1 MLREYYGAAILFG
14 AITVTPPILHFS
26 QVSFSYPD
34 TSEVLHDFSLMVR
47 EGEKVGIIG
56 PNGAGKSTLF
66 LLASGVLTPQRG
78 AVAFRGMPLVA
89 GRFNPDLALIFQH
102 SDDQLFCPTVWED
115 VAFGPSNMGLTPE
128 AVRQRVENAL
138 QRTNTASFAT
148 KAVHHLSEG
157 QKRMVAIAGALAMEP
172 QLVLYD
178 EPSASL
184 DMRSRR
190 QLIRMLQQVPHA
202 MLIASHDLELV
213 LEVCPRVV
221 LIDNGHIIADGA
233 AATIL
238 GNAELMHAHGQEK
251 PHSLVPHQIP
261 HHHHH

>member
-1 MLREYYGAAILFG
+1 MKHPL
-14 AITVTPPILHFS
+14 LHFS
-26 QVSFSYPD
+26 HVSFSYPD
-34 TSEVLHDFSLMVR
+34 TPDAVGDFSLTVH

-66 LLASGVLTPQRG
+66 LLASGVLAPQKG
-78 AVAFRGMPLVA
+78 ILQFQGKPLMA
-89 GRFNPDLALIFQH
+89 GKFNSDLALIFQH

-115 VAFGPSNMGLTPE
+115 VEFGPSNMGLAPE
-128 AVRQRVENAL
+128 AARQRVERAL
-138 QRTNTASFAT
+138 QITSTAHLAA

-190 QLIRMLQQVPHA
+190 QLIGLLQHAPHA
-202 MLIASHDLELV
+202 MLIASHDLELI

-221 LIDNGHIIADGA
+221 LIDAGKVMADGA

-238 GNAELMHAHGQEK
+238 GNAELMQAHGQEK

-261 HHHHH
+261 HHHHG

>member
-1 MLREYYGAAILFG
+1 MM
-14 AITVTPPILHFS
+14 TPVLHLAH
-26 QVSFSYPD
+26 VSFSYPD
-34 TSEVLHDFSLMVR
+34 TPDVFRDFSLTVH
-47 EGEKVGIIG
+47 EGEKIGIIG

-66 LLASGVLTPQRG
+66 LLISGVLAAQHGTLEFQG
-78 AVAFRGMPLVA
+78 KPLVA
-89 GRFNPDLALIFQH
+89 GKFNSELALIFQH
-102 SDDQLFCPTVWED
+102 SDDQLFCPTVWDD
-115 VAFGPSNMGLTPE
+115 VAFGPSNMGLTPAE
-128 AVRQRVENAL
+128 VQQRVARAL
-138 QRTNTASFAT
+138 QITTMAHLAT

-190 QLIRMLQQVPHA
+190 QLIGLLQHAPHA

-213 LEVCPRVV
+213 IEVCPRVI
-221 LIDNGHIIADGA
+221 LIDEGKVMADGI

-251 PHSLVPHQIP
+251 PHSLLPHAIS
-261 HHHHH
+261 HHHQRAADI